1 MSASPV
7 SRLDIASLAQPGIL
21 APVPRVGRYLL
32 FSVAQADQMG
42 VCLALLASV
51 ADGETVVAGLG
62 LQCLTAIGG
71 DAAGHLPGIP
81 GLRDMPALTGKG
93 VTTPATPTAL
103 FCWLRG
109 DDQGDLIHLSQH
121 LENLLAPGFH
131 LDRVIDAFRHGKGP
145 NGHGRD
151 LTGYEDGTENPKG
164 KAALNAALVQG
175 QGAGLDGASFAAT
188 QQWLHDFAAFEG
200 LTSQAQDHIVG
211 RRRSDNEELEDAPE
225 FAHVKRTAQE
235 SFDPEAFVLRRSMPW
250 AVGGKAGLMFVAF
263 GKSFDA
269 FDAQMRRMVG
279 LDDGIVDGMFQI
291 SKPVTGANFWCPPV
305 RNGQLDLRALA
316 LNS

>member
-1 MSASPV
+1 MSATPA
-7 SRLDIASLAQPGIL
+7 SRLDLAPLAQLGIL
-21 APVPRVGRYLL
+21 APVPRVGRYLF
-32 FSVAQADQMG
+32 FSVAQADQVG
-42 VCLALLASV
+42 ACLALLASV
-51 ADGETVVAGLG
+51 ADGEAVVTGLG
-62 LQCLTAIGG
+62 LQCLAALGNDEGG
-71 DAAGHLPGIP
+71 RVP
-81 GLRDMPALTGKG
+81 GLRDMPALAGKG
-93 VTTPATPTAL
+93 VKAPATPTAL
-103 FCWLRG
+103 CCWLRG

-211 RRRSDNEELEDAPE
+211 RRRSDNEELDDAPE
-225 FAHVKRTAQE
+225 SAHVKRTAQE
-235 SFDPEAFVLRRSMPW
+235 DFDPEAFVLRRSMPW
-250 AVGGKAGLMFVAF
+250 AAGGKAGLMFVAF

-316 LNS
+316 LNN